1 MVFESYGVKVAE
13 SEIRDA
19 CDCTMFGTF
28 ALAAVDAAR
37 SFGFVG
43 TRKHTLS
50 LSELVRLVAEG
61 KYPVV
66 LLSLKPIDGI
76 RETHAVVVVAADDE
90 TVTVLDPMKGERT
103 LAAAVFRMAWALRE
117 SVAIIVSR

>member
-1 MVFESYGVKVAE
+1 
-13 SEIRDA
+13 
-19 CDCTMFGTF
+19 
-28 ALAAVDAAR
+28 
-37 SFGFVG
+37 GFVG